1 MKLYED
7 RRFETILEEM
17 LDSASDAVD
26 KREGSILYDALAPAA
41 RKLAEAYAE
50 LGRQNLLG
58 YAHTSSGDELRARG
72 ADFGVDPLP
81 AESAVREGLFADAAG
96 APLDVAAGSL
106 FGAGGL
112 LFRVRARLAPGRWEL
127 VCESA
132 GEQGNL
138 PTGPLLPLEYV
149 DGLATAVLGGVL
161 KPGKDEEDD
170 EAFRERFF
178 AHVRTPPTS
187 GNRAAFRSWALEIGG
202 VGDAYVLPAWKGP
215 NTVKILLLD
224 KKKVPASADIVK
236 AVKAYIDPAAGLGEG
251 MGEGAAPA
259 GAVVTVEAAPLVNVE
274 ITATISRTG
283 TRSLA
288 QIQAD
293 FAEAVR
299 SHLADIAYGDDRSV
313 KYARIGTLLLDTPGV
328 LDYSSSSLMLN
339 SGSAN
344 VAVPAGSVAALKA
357 VTLRE

>member
-7 RRFETILEEM
+7 RNFETILEEM
-17 LDSASDAVD
+17 LALAPDELD
-26 KREGSILYDALAPAA
+26 KREGSILFDALAPAA

-50 LGRQNLLG
+50 MGRQNLLG
-58 YAHTSSGDELRARG
+58 YAHTSSGEELRARG

-81 AESAVREGLFADAAG
+81 AESAVREGVFADGAG

-112 LFRVRARLAPGRWEL
+112 LFRVRGRLGPGRWEL

-138 PTGPLLPLEYV
+138 PAGPLLPLEYV
-149 DGLATAVLGGVL
+149 DGLASASLGGVL

-187 GNRAAFRSWALEIGG
+187 GNRAAYRSWALETAG
-202 VGDAYVLPAWKGP
+202 VGDAYVVPAWKGP
-215 NTVKILLLD
+215 NTVKVLLLD
-224 KKKVPASADIVK
+224 KNKVPASPDIVK
-236 AVKAYIDPAAGLGEG
+236 AVKSYIDPVTGLGEG

-274 ITATISRTG
+274 IAATVARTG

-288 QIQAD
+288 QIQAE
-293 FAEAVR
+293 FTEAVR

-313 KYARIGTLLLDTPGV
+313 KFARIGTLLFDTPGV
-328 LDYSSSSLMLN
+328 QDYSSLTLN
-339 SGSAN
+339 SGSVN
-344 VAVPAGSVAALKA
+344 VAVPAGSVAAVKA